1 MSLILRIVIAIAISI
16 AIAMAMAMA
25 NPIATANPITIAM
38 GIALRS
44 ELRIGYI
51 SWHNSISAQRSQV
64 LGQQSLASTFQRR

>member
-16 AIAMAMAMA
+16 AMAMAMAMA
-25 NPIATANPITIAM
+25 NPITITIAM

-64 LGQQSLASTFQRR
+64 LGQQSLASTFRRR